1 MCSEISKGS
10 TNLIKYSTILIK
22 GKGDSFDQND
32 DSGLDDKISLKLR
45 SSPGA
50 VSQSSGFQAATVI
63 FCLEGD
69 DEPANVV
76 SLKINTNW
84 GICIA
89 GTTNGI
95 IVIDYIQNKK
105 ILAMS
110 TLDLLRYFYIRMSKR
125 NFYFSARLIQKVK
138 RNRAFMISLKPL
150 IMLLRPKK
158 HLKKKVSKTHP

>member
-1 MCSEISKGS
+1 M
-10 TNLIKYSTILIK
+10 NSTIVIQ
-22 GKGDSFDQND
+22 GQGDSFDQND

-45 SSPGA
+45 SPGA

-110 TLDLLRYFYIRMSKR
+110 TLDLLRYFFHSC
-125 NFYFSARLIQKVK
+125 V
-138 RNRAFMISLKPL
+138 
-150 IMLLRPKK
+150 
-158 HLKKKVSKTHP
+158 KKKFRFFSSIDSKSQKKQGLHDIVETFNHVVAPEKALEKEGIKDSHVI

>member
-1 MCSEISKGS
+1 M
-10 TNLIKYSTILIK
+10 NSTIVIQ
-22 GKGDSFDQND
+22 GQGDSFDQND

-45 SSPGA
+45 SPGA

-110 TLDLLRYFYIRMSKR
+110 TLDLLRYFFTRVSRK
-125 NFYFSARLIQKVK
+125 NFDFSARLIQKVK
-138 RNRAFMISLKPL
+138 RNRVFMISLKLL

-158 HLKKKVSKTHP
+158 HLKKKV

>member
-1 MCSEISKGS
+1 M
-10 TNLIKYSTILIK
+10 NSTIVIQ
-22 GKGDSFDQND
+22 GQGDSFDQND

-45 SSPGA
+45 SPGA

-110 TLDLLRYFYIRMSKR
+110 TLDLLRYFFTRVSRK
-125 NFYFSARLIQKVK
+125 NFDFSARLIQKVK
-138 RNRAFMISLKPL
+138 RNRVFMISLKLL
-150 IMLLRPKK
+150 IMLLRQKK
-158 HLKKKVSKTHP
+158 HLKKKVLKTRP

>member
-1 MCSEISKGS
+1 M
-10 TNLIKYSTILIK
+10 NSTIVIQ
-22 GKGDSFDQND
+22 GQGDSFDQND

-45 SSPGA
+45 SPGA
-50 VSQSSGFQAATVI
+50 VSHSSGFQAATVI

-110 TLDLLRYFYIRMSKR
+110 TLDLLRYFFTRMSRK
-125 NFYFSARLIQKVK
+125 NFDFQLD
-138 RNRAFMISLKPL
+138 
-150 IMLLRPKK
+150 
-158 HLKKKVSKTHP
+158 

>member
-1 MCSEISKGS
+1 M
-10 TNLIKYSTILIK
+10 NSTIVIQ
-22 GKGDSFDQND
+22 GQGDSFDQND

-45 SSPGA
+45 SPGA

-110 TLDLLRYFYIRMSKR
+110 TLDLLRYFFTRVSRK
-125 NFYFSARLIQKVK
+125 NFDFSARLIQKVK
-138 RNRAFMISLKPL
+138 RNRVFMISLKLL

-158 HLKKKVSKTHP
+158 HLKKKVLKTHT

>member
-1 MCSEISKGS
+1 M
-10 TNLIKYSTILIK
+10 NSTIVIQ
-22 GKGDSFDQND
+22 GQGDSFDQND

-45 SSPGA
+45 SPGA

-110 TLDLLRYFYIRMSKR
+110 TLDLLRYFFTRTSRKK
-125 NFYFSARLIQKVK
+125 FDFSARLIQKVK
-138 RNRAFMISLKPL
+138 RNRVFMISLKLL
-150 IMLLRPKK
+150 IMLLRQKK
-158 HLKKKVSKTHP
+158 HLKKKVLKTRP